1 MVCIHQPYGRKD
13 VSQNLGMVLLLLLGF
28 QKPLMDGLIATAYGS
43 NSRPL
48 VLRSFW
54 LKKGRVRSI
63 QCKQLDMVIGHGDI
77 CWNLHEKEIA
87 YHRKAISSDLY
98 RCPEH
103 REAGSPS
110 YSDNSNGTKGK
121 KKWVSWFKERGEAK
135 RVGKNTTNHSVYKQ
149 LDLTPSHAQDPNCPP
164 GTSQK
169 AS

>member
-1 MVCIHQPYGRKD
+1 MVCIHQPCGRKD

-121 KKWVSWFKERGEAK
+121 KNGAVDLKREERQREWG
-135 RVGKNTTNHSVYKQ
+135 RILQTIQFTN
-149 LDLTPSHAQDPNCPP
+149 N
-164 GTSQK
+164 
-169 AS
+169 